1 MCERPVLMVRR
12 VLHGMKRERRIAW
25 PAAAVAGTVAAVL
38 ALGATAASADD
49 WGQRVAG
56 QHVYDTAHV
65 LTPAQ
70 VSDLE
75 RSAAAVDRAG
85 APAVVYL
92 RRKAADDPTA
102 RRDARDLMDAWTVES
117 SPGARDG
124 LVLLFDLRPADT
136 NHGSAALVAGA
147 SHAGGGGRLSDSR
160 LQAIYDDRMKPR
172 LAAGDLAGAVSA
184 ALSATVTDLTTA
196 PRTSAPSGFPPIAQ
210 ALAFLAVLA
219 GVIFALVATARGYG
233 GGRGPRSDAS
243 GAPLDGSTPASVSAA
258 THTSVSTFTDGG
270 ASSGSSSGGGSF

>member
-1 MCERPVLMVRR
+1 
-12 VLHGMKRERRIAW
+12 MKRERRIAW
-25 PAAAVAGTVAAVL
+25 RAAALAGTVAAAL
-38 ALGATAASADD
+38 ALGAAAASADD
-49 WGQRVAG
+49 WEQRVAG

-102 RRDARDLMDAWTVES
+102 RRDARDLMDTWTVES

-124 LVLLFDLRPADT
+124 LVLLFDLQPADT

-160 LQAIYDDRMKPR
+160 LQTIYDERMRPR

-184 ALSATVTDLTTA
+184 ALSATVTDLATA
-196 PRTSAPSGFPPIAQ
+196 PATPAPAGPSQVAQ
-210 ALAFLAVLA
+210 ALFFLAALA
-219 GVIFALVATARGYG
+219 CVVIFALVAAARGYG
-233 GGRGPRSDAS
+233 SRGPRSAAGVS
-243 GAPLDGSTPASVSAA
+243 LDGSTPASVSAA
-258 THTSVSTFTDGG
+258 AHTSVSTFTDGG

>member
-1 MCERPVLMVRR
+1 VLERPVRLVRR

-25 PAAAVAGTVAAVL
+25 RAAAVAGTVAAAL
-38 ALGATAASADD
+38 ALGAAAASADD

-124 LVLLFDLRPADT
+124 LVLLFDLRPADA

-184 ALSATVTDLTTA
+184 ALSATVTDLATA
-196 PRTSAPSGFPPIAQ
+196 PATSAPSGPPQAAQ
-210 ALAFLAVLA
+210 ALFFLAALA
-219 GVIFALVATARGYG
+219 AVVIFALVATARGYG
-233 GGRGPRSDAS
+233 GGRGPRSPAAGAPPDAS
-243 GAPLDGSTPASVSAA
+243 TLASGSAA
-258 THTSVSTFTDGG
+258 HTSVSTFTDGG

>member
-1 MCERPVLMVRR
+1 
-12 VLHGMKRERRIAW
+12 MKWERRIAW
-25 PAAAVAGTVAAVL
+25 RAAAVAGTVAAAL

-49 WGQRVAG
+49 WEHRVAN

-85 APAVVYL
+85 APVVVYL

-147 SHAGGGGRLSDSR
+147 SHAGGGGRLSDST
-160 LQAIYDDRMKPR
+160 LQTIYDDRMRPR

-184 ALSATVTDLTTA
+184 ALSAAVTDLATA
-196 PRTSAPSGFPPIAQ
+196 PGTPAPFGPTQVAQ
-210 ALAFLAVLA
+210 ALFVLA
-219 GVIFALVATARGYG
+219 ALACVVLFAIVATARRYG
-233 GGRGPRSDAS
+233 GRGRGPRSVAA
-243 GAPLDGSTPASVSAA
+243 GAPPDGSTPASASAA
-258 THTSVSTFTDGG
+258 HTSVTTFMGG
-270 ASSGSSSGGGSF
+270 GTSSGSSSGGGSF